1 MFSARC
7 SQWTSRC
14 LQAVAAVLLILW
26 VGAYASVEAADL
38 KNTIRNLY
46 GSEGLHLEPRPLP
59 FFTQESRFQA
69 SSLQG
74 LDQLNTQLTSAI
86 GLPSFSSSV
95 TGFTFDL
102 ERGVPLRTTES
113 LGPLLTERATT
124 LGAHKLDMT
133 LTYTRL
139 NFTKLQ
145 GKDLNKLELTFTRDD
160 VNGNGIRDTSGP
172 FSFESD
178 IIRARLKVDLN
189 EDIIAFIATYGI
201 TSAWDAGIVVPVVH
215 VRLRAQA
222 SAGIYDQFGNPGGTK
237 VGDLYV
243 HQFDPSK
250 CDPPFDQA
258 SCKRRG
264 GGEETG
270 IGDIILRTKYN
281 FLRNYGG
288 IMPDM
293 ALLFEVKLPTG
304 DEGRLLGTGGTN
316 LAGLFIASKTY
327 GRWFTPHVNVG
338 YEIDTQELRQNSI
351 RYALGFDARLLPE
364 LSVDA
369 DVIGRLKPAADQTGE
384 HIHDLSLGVKWNPLS
399 SWIVRANVQIPLDK
413 NSGLRADAIPT
424 VGVEYLF

>member
-1 MFSARC
+1 MIPYLRAI
-7 SQWTSRC
+7 
-14 LQAVAAVLLILW
+14 AAVPLILW
-26 VGAYASVEAADL
+26 IGIIVPSVEAANL

-46 GSEGLHLEPRPLP
+46 GSEGLLLEPRPLP

-86 GLPSFSSSV
+86 GLPSFSSSI

-102 ERGVPLRTTES
+102 ERGIPVRTTES

-124 LGAHKLDMT
+124 LGARKLDIT

-145 GKDLNKLELTFTRDD
+145 GKDLDKLELTFVRDD
-160 VNGNGIRDTSGP
+160 ANGNGIRDTSGA

-178 IIRARLKVDLN
+178 IIRARLKVDLD

-201 TSAWDAGIVVPVVH
+201 TSVWDAGIVVPIAH
-215 VRLRAQA
+215 VRLRAKA
-222 SAGIYDQFGNPGGTK
+222 SAAIYDQFGNPGGTR
-237 VGDLYV
+237 VGDLPI
-243 HQFDPSK
+243 HQFGANSK
-250 CDPPFDQA
+250 CDPPVNQTF
-258 SCKRRG
+258 CKRRNG
-264 GGEETG
+264 GDETG

-288 IMPDM
+288 ITPDM

-338 YEIDTQELRQNSI
+338 YEIDTQDLEQNSI
-351 RYALGFDARLLPE
+351 RYALGFDARLLSE

-369 DVIGRLKPAADQTGE
+369 DVIGRLKPAADKTGE
-384 HIHDLSLGVKWNPLS
+384 HIHDLSLGVKWNPVS

-413 NSGLRADAIPT
+413 NSGLRADVIPT
-424 VGVEYLF
+424 VGVEFLF

>member
-1 MFSARC
+1 MTLCLRSA
-7 SQWTSRC
+7 T
-14 LQAVAAVLLILW
+14 VVLLILLIGW
-26 VGAYASVEAADL
+26 FGRSAEATDL

-46 GSEGLHLEPRPLP
+46 GSEGILIEPSPLP

-74 LDQLNTQLTSAI
+74 LEHLNTQVTSAI

-95 TGFTFDL
+95 TGFTFDMD
-102 ERGVPLRTTES
+102 RGIPIRTTES

-124 LGAHKLDMT
+124 LGAHKLDVT

-145 GKDLNKLELTFTRDD
+145 GKDLDHLELVFRRGDA
-160 VNGNGIRDTSGP
+160 NGNGIRDTDGP

-178 IIRARLKVDLN
+178 IIRAKLKVDLN

-201 TSAWDAGIVVPVVH
+201 TSVWDIGLVVPLTH
-215 VRLRAQA
+215 IRLVAKA
-222 SAGIYDQFGNPGGTK
+222 KATILDQFGNPGGTRI
-237 VGDLYV
+237 GDLPI
-243 HQFDPSK
+243 HRFGPNST
-250 CDPPFDQA
+250 PPNA
-258 SCKRRG
+258 SG

-270 IGDIILRTKYN
+270 IGDVILRTKYN
-281 FLRNYGG
+281 FLRNSSGFT
-288 IMPDM
+288 PDM
-293 ALLFEVKLPTG
+293 AFLFEVKLPTG

-338 YEIDTQELRQNSI
+338 YEIDTKDLEQNTI
-351 RYALGFDARLLPE
+351 RYALGFDARLLSE
-364 LSVDA
+364 LSFDA
-369 DVIGRLKPAADQTGE
+369 DVIGRFKPAGSRTGD
-384 HIHDLSLGVKWNPLS
+384 HINDLSLGVKWNPLN
-399 SWIVRANVQIPLDK
+399 SWVVRTAVQIPLDK
-413 NSGLRADAIPT
+413 NSGLRADFIPT

>member
-1 MFSARC
+1 MSP
-7 SQWTSRC
+7 C
-14 LQAVAAVLLILW
+14 LQAIVAVLLILW
-26 VGAYASVEAADL
+26 IGTFVPSAEAANL

-46 GSEGLHLEPRPLP
+46 GSEGILLEPSPLP

-102 ERGVPLRTTES
+102 ERGIPVRTTES

-124 LGAHKLDMT
+124 LGARKLDMT

-145 GKDLNKLELTFTRDD
+145 GQDLSKLNLVFVRDD
-160 VNGNGIRDTSGP
+160 ANGNGIRDTSGP
-172 FSFESD
+172 FGFESD

-189 EDIIAFIATYGI
+189 EDIVAFIATYGI
-201 TSAWDAGIVVPVVH
+201 TGVWDAGIVVPIVH
-215 VRLRAQA
+215 VRLRAEA
-222 SAGIYDQFGNPGGTK
+222 SAAIFDQFGNPGGTK
-237 VGDLYV
+237 SGDLAV
-243 HQFDPSK
+243 HRFGPNSN
-250 CDPPFDQA
+250 CDPPVDQV

-264 GGEETG
+264 GGDETG

-338 YEIDTQELRQNSI
+338 YEIDTQDLSQNSI

-364 LSVDA
+364 VSVDA
-369 DVIGRLKPAADQTGE
+369 DVIGRLKPAANQTGE
-384 HIHDLSLGVKWNPLS
+384 HLNDLSLGVKWNPIS

-413 NSGLRADAIPT
+413 NSGLRADVIPT